1 MEFKL
6 GSHWI
11 GDGHPVFII
20 AEVGINHHGDPEI
33 CMQMIEAA
41 AKTGANAIKL
51 QTVDPDESY
60 VRDTTSY
67 KEFKN
72 KSLSDD
78 ALEKLN
84 RLAENLQILLF
95 STPGDFPSLEQ
106 MCRHRMPAV
115 KISSGLM
122 TNLPLIAAAAKK
134 DLPLIISTGLA
145 YESEI
150 QDAVQT
156 AQSYG
161 ASGVALL
168 KCTALYPSPDETVN
182 ALAIP
187 VMARRFGVPVGY
199 SDHTMDDLACLAA
212 VSLGAKIIEKHF
224 TLDSDRNGA
233 DHRISMEPE
242 PFAEMVSKIR
252 RLEQILGSGTIEPA
266 QAEVTVRQS
275 RHRCLV
281 AREDIKAGTVFS
293 SENLA
298 LKRPMSGKYGLPPSK
313 YSEVLGKFASADIE
327 RDQPIKAEQIKG
339 LI

>member
-20 AEVGINHHGDPEI
+20 AEVGINHHGNPEI

-78 ALEKLN
+78 ALGKLN

-145 YESEI
+145 
-150 QDAVQT
+150 
-156 AQSYG
+156 
-161 ASGVALL
+161 
-168 KCTALYPSPDETVN
+168 
-182 ALAIP
+182 
-187 VMARRFGVPVGY
+187 
-199 SDHTMDDLACLAA
+199 
-212 VSLGAKIIEKHF
+212 
-224 TLDSDRNGA
+224 
-233 DHRISMEPE
+233 
-242 PFAEMVSKIR
+242 
-252 RLEQILGSGTIEPA
+252 
-266 QAEVTVRQS
+266 
-275 RHRCLV
+275 
-281 AREDIKAGTVFS
+281 
-293 SENLA
+293 
-298 LKRPMSGKYGLPPSK
+298 
-313 YSEVLGKFASADIE
+313 
-327 RDQPIKAEQIKG
+327 
-339 LI
+339 